1 MSESRPGW
9 DSIWMEFAHLIA
21 KRSYDPR
28 YQVGAVIVTES
39 NTQVLA
45 VGYNGNYM
53 GGPNQVESDEPGKS
67 GMIHAEINALI
78 KLDFNNPSRKI
89 MYLTLSPCRACA
101 KAIVNGGISE
111 LVFCEK
117 YRDDS
122 GLKLLESAGLTVR
135 QFCPEQV

>member
-1 MSESRPGW
+1 MSDLRPAW

-28 YQVGAVIVTES
+28 YQVGAVIVTDT

-53 GGPNQVESDEPGKS
+53 GGPNEVESEEPGKS

-111 LVFCEK
+111 VVFCEK

-122 GLKLLESAGLTVR
+122 GLRLLESAGLTVR